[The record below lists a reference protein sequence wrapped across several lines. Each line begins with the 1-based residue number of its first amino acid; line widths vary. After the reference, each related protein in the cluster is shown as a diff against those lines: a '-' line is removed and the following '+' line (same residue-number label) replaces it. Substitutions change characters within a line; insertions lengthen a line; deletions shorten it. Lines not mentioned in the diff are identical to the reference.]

1 MNATTPRPFVS
12 CSFEQLENYFKKA
25 KWAGD
30 AAVLRDLQHELTFRH
45 KNRHAPELA
54 AQVVEALSS
63 PRPTTR
69 TQTASSA
76 AASAP
81 TKPTV
86 APRAA
91 TRASPLAPARA
102 SAAPAPRTASV
113 RQRASLSPAQR
124 GRTGLRPTDE
134 QQQALDAFARGDSLK
149 INAYAGAGKTSTLK
163 LLASSTR
170 RCGQYIAF
178 NKAIVADTQGA
189 FPPTVDC
196 STLHSL
202 AYRATA
208 PGYHGSAAKL
218 TGKIN
223 ANELAQAFDLKPQA
237 FGPDLTLA
245 PRSQAFLFLDTVRRF
260 AQSAE
265 PAILP
270 EHVPPHGTLRA
281 ASPAVLR
288 AVQAHA
294 VAGAQKL
301 WGRMIS
307 PTDLMPLGHDGY
319 LKLWALSQPLLG
331 ADFILLDEAQD
342 TNPVVLGVLADQE
355 AQMVY
360 VGDKYQQIYEWR
372 GAVNAMEA
380 IQTDDTVQLTLS
392 FRFGE
397 AIADLASKVL
407 RQLGATAPIQGN
419 PKVRSRIGEVQP
431 DAVLARSNAA
441 TMNAVIEALDSGL
454 APHLVGGT
462 KELKALLRG
471 VVALKAGQPCDVPE
485 FFGFANWEEVV
496 DFARSEEGA
505 HLLTFVNLVES
516 LGERRLLWALGRTV
530 DEDRA
535 NLMIS
540 TGHKAKGREW
550 KSVRLLDDFMRSK
563 PTARDRE
570 NPGPDPAELRLL
582 YVALTRA
589 KVALQVPDSLVS
601 LICSH

>member
-1 MNATTPRPFVS
+1 M
-12 CSFEQLENYFKKA
+12 K
-25 KWAGD
+25 
-30 AAVLRDLQHELTFRH
+30 
-45 KNRHAPELA
+45 
-54 AQVVEALSS
+54 
-63 PRPTTR
+63 
-69 TQTASSA
+69 
-76 AASAP
+76 
-81 TKPTV
+81 
-86 APRAA
+86 
-91 TRASPLAPARA
+91 
-102 SAAPAPRTASV
+102 
-113 RQRASLSPAQR
+113 
-124 GRTGLRPTDE
+124 PTDE
-134 QQQALDAFARGDSLK
+134 QQLALDAFARGGSLK

-163 LLASSTR
+163 LLASSTQ

-178 NKAIVADTQGA
+178 NKAIVADTQGE
-189 FPPTVDC
+189 FPATVDC

-202 AYRATA
+202 AYRAIA
-208 PGYHGSAAKL
+208 PTYGGLPSKL
-218 TGKIN
+218 TGRIN

-237 FGPDLTLA
+237 FGPDLVLV

-265 PAILP
+265 AAILP
-270 EHVPPHGTLRA
+270 EHVPPHGALRTA
-281 ASPAVLR
+281 PPALLR

-301 WGRMIS
+301 WGRMVS
-307 PTDLMPLGHDGY
+307 ATDLMPLGHDGY

-372 GAVNAMEA
+372 GAVNAMDT

-397 AIADLASKVL
+397 AIADLASQVL
-407 RQLGATAPIQGN
+407 RQLGATTPIQGN
-419 PKVRSRIGEVQP
+419 PKVLSRIGEVAP
-431 DAVLARSNAA
+431 DAVLARSNAS
-441 TMNAVIEALDSGL
+441 TMTAVIEALDSGL

-462 KELKALLRG
+462 KDLKALLRG
-471 VVALKAGQPCDVPE
+471 VVALKAGQPCDVPD

-496 DFARSEEGA
+496 EFARSEEGA

-516 LGERRLLWALGRTV
+516 LGERRLLWALSRTV

-535 NLMIS
+535 DLMIS

-550 KSVRLLDDFMRSK
+550 KSVRLLDDFLQSK
-563 PTARDRE
+563 PTVRDPDK
-570 NPGPDPAELRLL
+570 PGPEPAELRLL

-589 KVALQVPDSLVS
+589 KAGLEVPASLMAI
-601 LICSH
+601 LDR

>member
-12 CSFEQLENYFKKA
+12 CSFEQLENHFQKA
-25 KWAGD
+25 KRAGD

-45 KNRHAPELA
+45 KNRHTPELA
-54 AQVVEALSS
+54 AQVVEALAS
-63 PRPTTR
+63 PRPTGRAR
-69 TQTASSA
+69 TASA
-76 AASAP
+76 AAAPAP
-81 TKPTV
+81 TKPTG
-86 APRAA
+86 
-91 TRASPLAPARA
+91 
-102 SAAPAPRTASV
+102 APRTASCAPP
-113 RQRASLSPAQR
+113 QPPARASPAPRTTALRQSASPKPAPR

-134 QQQALDAFARGDSLK
+134 QQQALDAFTRGDSLK

-178 NKAIVADTQGA
+178 NKAIVEDTQGE

-202 AYRATA
+202 AYRAIA
-208 PGYHGSAAKL
+208 PGYHGLPSKL
-218 TGKIN
+218 TGRIN
-223 ANELAQAFDLKPQA
+223 ANELAQAFDLKPHA

-270 EHVPPHGTLRA
+270 EHVPPHGALRA

-301 WGRMIS
+301 WGRMMS

-372 GAVNAMEA
+372 GAVNAMET
-380 IQTDDTVQLTLS
+380 IRTDAEVQLTLS

-471 VVALKAGQPCDVPE
+471 VVALKGGQPCDVPD

-496 DFARSEEGA
+496 EFARNEEGA

-589 KVALQVPDSLVS
+589 KVALQVPDSLLL
-601 LICSH
+601 LIDA